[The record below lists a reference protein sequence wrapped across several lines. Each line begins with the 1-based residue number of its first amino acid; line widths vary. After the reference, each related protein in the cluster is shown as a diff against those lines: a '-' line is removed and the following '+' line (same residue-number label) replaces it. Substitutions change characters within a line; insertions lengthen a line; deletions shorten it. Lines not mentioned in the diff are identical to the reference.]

1 MDLSAFAPELDM
13 MHDQT
18 VHLFS
23 KVPTP
28 SDYIGD
34 GYDWQPAGAFQCST
48 LPVTD
53 KLTIE
58 TYGPRVNRMKLLHA
72 APGANIA
79 DGMGVSLTESTVEPD
94 YTVVTVKHR
103 MTHTYVLIEVDD
115 VGSQSTGAG
124 QVPEEAGSA
133 WGQRSEEYAESA
145 AARGGC
151 N

>member
-1 MDLSAFAPELDM
+1 MDLSKYALYLSV

-34 GYDWQPAGAFQCST
+34 GYGWQPAGAFQCST

-72 APGANIA
+72 PPGVNIA
-79 DGMGVSLTESTVEPD
+79 DGMGVSLTAGVEQSE

-103 MTHTYVLIEVDD
+103 MTHTYVLIEVND
-115 VGSQSTGAG
+115 VGSQSTGA
-124 QVPEEAGSA
+124 
-133 WGQRSEEYAESA
+133 R
-145 AARGGC
+145 
-151 N
+151 

>member
-1 MDLSAFAPELDM
+1 MDLSKYALYLSV

-18 VHLFS
+18 VYLFS

-72 APGANIA
+72 PPGVNIA
-79 DGMGVSLTESTVEPD
+79 DGMGVSLTAGAEQPEH
-94 YTVVTVKHR
+94 TVVTVKHR
-103 MTHTYVLIEVDD
+103 MTHTYVLIEVI
-115 VGSQSTGAG
+115 GIG
-124 QVPEEAGSA
+124 
-133 WGQRSEEYAESA
+133 
-145 AARGGC
+145 